1 MKKYLLTLITLTFFL
16 CEAAFTGGGVAFA
29 TPASLGNGVTWEISG
44 TTLTIGYEGEGSGV
58 MPDYTN
64 SNYTGRPWNSSA
76 STIKTINFESGVTTV
91 GAYAFK
97 GFTALTTIT
106 YKSSPERTIA
116 KIGTHAFDGCT
127 SITNV
132 RIPQTVTICG
142 DEVYTGCSKL
152 KTVYWDAVN
161 CTKYDETNNF
171 KYNYGPFYNSTLK
184 NQITTFTF
192 GSDVEVIPLYIC
204 YNLRNLSKITI
215 PKKVTEIG
223 DYAFQNCTTATSLS
237 IPPSVEK
244 IGTSAFSGCT
254 GLASIFAGPSTP
266 PETQSNSF
274 ASVATSIPVVVA
286 SSDYST
292 ATGWTGFTNIST
304 KKSGTCGTSAEWELD
319 FENGKLSIT
328 GSGDMADYTS
338 SSLAPWAADTAYVR
352 SISIA
357 KTITKIGNY
366 AFYKHARCTSVSFVS
381 TSTVSAIG
389 EYAFKGCTGL
399 TSISLPTSLLTI
411 GQYAFESCTGLTSI
425 SLPSKVTSVG
435 NYAYSGCSNA
445 TSLSLGS
452 NSNSSRTIGDYA
464 FQNCSKVTSITIN
477 ACITSI
483 GSKAFYNCSKAT
495 TLTFGSSSNY
505 PYQIASIGTY
515 AFQGCGFTS
524 VTLPPSV
531 TTLGMDAFED
541 CLSLKTADFSAATSL
556 TTFGNWMFAKDAAL
570 TSVVLPP
577 NVLDL
582 KASTFR
588 NCTSL
593 ETIII
598 PASVTSVDNN
608 AFYGCSALK
617 TIVAYPSSTPTLSSA
632 ITNPT
637 PGDIRLAVFTSAAKT
652 AYKAHSYWGQ
662 FDVDTKI
669 EGECGASGDNITYA
683 LDLATGVLTLT
694 GSGIMATYSTSDRA
708 PWYQYRSIITS
719 VVVGSDITGIGAY
732 AFKDCANITTA
743 SLPASL
749 TSIGSSAFDGCSAS
763 TFTSYSYAGTI
774 TQWLGITF
782 NGTSSNPMN
791 YVKKCFMNGS
801 TEVNALEIPNGTT
814 SIPNYAFY
822 NCLGLTSVTL
832 PASLSSI
839 GDYAFSSCTNI
850 ASVNYL
856 GTIDG
861 WCGIAFGTSTSN
873 PAIFSHSLQ
882 IGGVEQTT
890 IYLSDELD
898 EIKNYAFYNNT
909 TLTEISLQNTTSM
922 AANSLYGCTA
932 DLIVRGEVSGDINTG
947 LHWSLLDGV
956 LTISKVSGEGVMA
969 DFSTGTAPWYPYRS
983 TIRKIVVAEGVTKIG
998 KYAFQSITNSCG
1010 VYLPASLTTINDYS
1024 FYMSSG
1030 ISYIVSANTSAP
1042 SVIDRTTGYSSY
1054 SSDAFTSVST
1064 ATLIYVPAGS
1074 TTTYSTAYTSP
1085 NNTSSGWRRFSN
1097 FLPYTGTCGATGNE
1111 ANVTWTFD
1119 PADNSMTISGTGAM
1133 YDYNNATAAPW
1144 NSLKSTIAAV
1154 VIEDGI
1160 TKCGKYTFSNCTA
1173 LTSISLAASCN
1184 SFGTYTFSECTA
1196 LTTVTIPEGLTTTGS
1211 WMFAGCTNLVDVTLP
1226 STLTEVDVRSFSQ
1239 TGITSIDI
1247 PEGVTNIDNYAFFQC
1262 ASLASV
1268 GIPST
1273 LTRVSSSAFED
1284 CSSLASIDLPEG
1296 LTYIGSEAF
1305 AGCSSLESITIPR
1318 TVTTVYT
1325 SSGSY
1330 TFQDCSNLHTV
1341 NWNAEACADFNKYNS
1356 GSGFTY
1362 YTPFG
1367 NTKSAITSFNFG
1379 EHVRIIPS
1387 CLCQGMTGISS
1398 VTLPASVQQIHQDA
1412 FNGCTGLE
1420 SITIPANVTL
1430 MQGTVFEG
1438 CTGLTSIAAD
1448 ATTPPTIQST
1458 TFPSTV
1464 ESNAILT
1471 VPYNPTSRR
1480 AYSADTYWSEF
1491 AHILP
1496 YILTFDLQGHGD
1508 AIEEKCVVGRVD
1520 EDLKPI
1526 DPTADYYNFGGWYQE
1541 AGCSNPFTFGESGTA
1556 VNADKTIYAKWTIY
1570 NYQVSFD
1577 MQGHGSSIA
1586 AQTIDHNGLVEQP
1599 SNPSATGY
1607 TFGGW
1612 FKEAGC
1618 SNAWDFS
1625 EDHITA
1631 ATTLYAKWTI
1641 NSYNVTFDLQGHGD
1655 AIDAQS
1661 VNYNGL
1667 VSEPSAPSETG
1678 YTFGGWYKESGC
1690 SNAWDFSNDHITAAT
1705 ILYAKWTIN
1714 SYDVTFNLQGHGSAI
1729 DAQSINYNGLV
1740 NQPSAPSETGYTFGG
1755 WYKESGCSNAWN
1767 FSNDHVTAAT
1777 TLYAKWTINSYDVT
1791 FDLQGHGTPIAPQSV
1806 NYNGFVSAPS
1816 NPEAANYTFG
1826 GWFKEAGCSNAW
1838 DFAEDKVTD
1847 DLTLYAK
1854 WTLNGLALNENANN
1868 ASLIAA
1874 YDGQTTNVT
1883 MTRSLTNAQYNTFCL
1898 PFALNNTQMEE
1909 IFGAG
1914 YDLREFVSSSLE
1926 SDQLNLTFE
1935 RKYALEAG
1943 KPYLLQPTNN
1953 VTNPSF
1959 EDVTISATLPV
1970 DNTSD
1975 DYISFHAVYSPTSLT
1990 GGNKNLLFLGKD
2002 NELFWPASTGD
2013 LKGFRAYFEVKGGAQ
2028 QAAKRARVV
2037 LNEEVAT
2044 GMEETITNDQSPI
2057 TNKIIRDGQLL
2068 ILRDGKTYNAQGI
2081 RVE

>member
-1 MKKYLLTLITLTFFL
+1 MKKYLLSLITFSLLL
-16 CEAAFTGGGVAFA
+16 CESSFTGGMAFA

-58 MPDYTN
+58 MPDYSS

-76 STIKTINFESGVTTV
+76 STIKTIYFDSGVTTV

-97 GFTALTTIT
+97 GFTALTSIT
-106 YKSSPERTIA
+106 YRTTPERTIA
-116 KIGTHAFDGCT
+116 KISAHAFDGCT
-127 SITNV
+127 SLTSV

-142 DEVYTGCSKL
+142 DGAYYGCTKL

-161 CTKYDETNNF
+161 CTKYDATNNF
-171 KYNYGPFYNSTLK
+171 KSNYGPFYDSTTK
-184 NQITTFTF
+184 DQITTFTF
-192 GSDVEVIPLYIC
+192 GSDVEVIPLYAC
-204 YNLRNLSKITI
+204 YNMHNLSKITI

-223 DYAFQNCTTATSLS
+223 NYAFQNCTTATSLS
-237 IPPSVEK
+237 IPPSVET

-254 GLASIFAGPSTP
+254 GLTSIFAGPSTP
-266 PETQSNSF
+266 PTTQSNSF
-274 ASVATSIPVVVA
+274 ASVTTSIPVVVA
-286 SSDYST
+286 SSSYST

-319 FENGKLSIT
+319 FENGQLSIT

-338 SSLAPWAADTAYVR
+338 SSLAPWVADTAYVR

-381 TSTVSAIG
+381 TSTVAAIG
-389 EYAFKGCTGL
+389 EYAFNGCTGL

-411 GQYAFESCTGLTSI
+411 GQRAFESCTGLTSI

-445 TSLSLGS
+445 TSLTLGY
-452 NSNSSRTIGDYA
+452 NYNSSRTIGDYV
-464 FQNCSKVTSITIN
+464 FQNCSKVSSITIP
-477 ACITSI
+477 ACVTSI

-495 TLTFGSSSNY
+495 TLTFGSSSSN

-531 TTLGMDAFED
+531 TTLGMDAFQD

-556 TTFGNWMFAKDAAL
+556 TTFGNWMFANDAAL
-570 TSVVLPP
+570 TSVILPP
-577 NVLDL
+577 NVEDL

-588 NCTSL
+588 SCTSL

-598 PASVTSVDNN
+598 PASVIEVSNQ

-617 TIVAYPSSTPTLSSA
+617 TIVAYPTSTPTLSSA

-683 LDLATGVLTLT
+683 LDLSTGVLTLT
-694 GSGIMATYSTSDRA
+694 GSGAMATYSTSDRA

-719 VVVGSDITGIGAY
+719 VEVGSGITGIGAY
-732 AFKDCANITTA
+732 AFKDCANITTV

-763 TFTSYSYAGTI
+763 TFTSYSYEGTI
-774 TQWLGITF
+774 SQWLGITF
-782 NGTSSNPMN
+782 AGTSSNPMN
-791 YVKKCFMNGS
+791 YVKKCFVNAS

-814 SIPNYAFY
+814 SIPTYAFY

-832 PASLSSI
+832 PTSLTSI
-839 GDYAFSSCTNI
+839 GDYAFSSCSNI

-856 GTIDG
+856 GTIDD
-861 WCGIAFGTSTSN
+861 WCEITFGTSTSN

-898 EIKNYAFYNNT
+898 EIKNYAFYSNT
-909 TLTEISLQNTTSM
+909 TLTEISLKNTTSM

-932 DLIVRGEVSGDINTG
+932 NLIVRGEVSGDINTG

-1010 VYLPASLTTINDYS
+1010 VYLPASLANINDYG

-1042 SVIDRTTGYSSY
+1042 TVTDRQTNYSSY
-1054 SSDAFTSVST
+1054 GSDAFTSVPT
-1064 ATLIYVPAGS
+1064 ATPIYVPAGS

-1085 NNTSSGWRRFSN
+1085 NNTSAGWRRFSS

-1111 ANVTWTFD
+1111 ENVIWTFD

-1144 NSLKSTIAAV
+1144 NALKPTIAAV
-1154 VIEDGI
+1154 IIEDGI

-1196 LTTVTIPEGLTTTGS
+1196 LTAVTIPEGLTTTGS
-1211 WMFAGCTNLVDVTLP
+1211 WMFHGCTNLVNVTLP
-1226 STLTEVDVRSFSQ
+1226 STLTEVEVRTFSQ

-1325 SSGSY
+1325 SSNSY
-1330 TFQDCSNLHTV
+1330 TFQDCSALRTV

-1367 NTKSAITSFNFG
+1367 NAKTTITAINFG
-1379 EHVRIIPS
+1379 EYVRIIPS
-1387 CLCQGMTGISS
+1387 CLCQGMTGLTS
-1398 VTLPASVQQIHQDA
+1398 VNLPASVQQIHQDA
-1412 FNGCTGLE
+1412 FNGCTGLT

-1430 MQGTVFEG
+1430 MQGTVFEN
-1438 CTGLTSIAAD
+1438 CTGLTSV
-1448 ATTPPTIQST
+1448 ATNALTPPTIQTT
-1458 TFPSTV
+1458 TFPSEV
-1464 ESNAILT
+1464 ESSATLT

-1480 AYSADTYWSEF
+1480 AYSAHTYWSEF
-1491 AHILP
+1491 ATIYP
-1496 YILTFDLQGHGD
+1496 YILTFNMKGHGT
-1508 AIEEKCVVGRVD
+1508 AIDEMCVGAGRVD
-1520 EDLKPI
+1520 EALKPA
-1526 DPTADYYNFGGWYQE
+1526 DPT
-1541 AGCSNPFTFGESGTA
+1541 
-1556 VNADKTIYAKWTIY
+1556 
-1570 NYQVSFD
+1570 
-1577 MQGHGSSIA
+1577 
-1586 AQTIDHNGLVEQP
+1586 
-1599 SNPSATGY
+1599 
-1607 TFGGW
+1607 
-1612 FKEAGC
+1612 
-1618 SNAWDFS
+1618 
-1625 EDHITA
+1625 
-1631 ATTLYAKWTI
+1631 
-1641 NSYNVTFDLQGHGD
+1641 
-1655 AIDAQS
+1655 
-1661 VNYNGL
+1661 
-1667 VSEPSAPSETG
+1667 ETG
-1678 YTFGGWYKESGC
+1678 YTFGGWYSNEGCTTPFTFGESGTVV
-1690 SNAWDFSNDHITAAT
+1690 NGDLT
-1705 ILYAKWTIN
+1705 LYAKWTIN
-1714 SYDVTFNLQGHGSAI
+1714 SYDVTFNLQGHGDPIAP
-1729 DAQSINYNGLV
+1729 QSINYNGLV
-1740 NQPSAPSETGYTFGG
+1740 SEPPAPSEDNYTFGG
-1755 WYKESGCSNAWN
+1755 WYKEAGCSTAWN
-1767 FSNDHVTAAT
+1767 FSEDHVTAAT
-1777 TLYAKWTINSYDVT
+1777 TLYAKWTLAGLTLDEEEDNSDA
-1791 FDLQGHGTPIAPQSV
+1791 IEA
-1806 NYNGFVSAPS
+1806 YNG
-1816 NPEAANYTFG
+1816 
-1826 GWFKEAGCSNAW
+1826 
-1838 DFAEDKVTD
+1838 
-1847 DLTLYAK
+1847 L
-1854 WTLNGLALNENANN
+1854 
-1868 ASLIAA
+1868 
-1874 YDGQTTNVT
+1874 TTNVS

-1898 PFALNNTQMEE
+1898 PFDLSASQMASA
-1909 IFGAG
+1909 FGAG
-1914 YDLREFVSSSLE
+1914 YDLEELTDATYE
-1926 SDQLNLTFE
+1926 DGTITLTFTQ
-1935 RKYALEAG
+1935 RDALEAG
-1943 KPYLLQPTNN
+1943 KPYLLQPANN
-1953 VTNPSF
+1953 VVDPSF
-1959 EDVTISATLPV
+1959 SDVEIDASTPSDGLIDHTL
-1970 DNTSD
+1970 
-1975 DYISFHAVYSPTSLT
+1975 IEFHGVYSPTELQ
-1990 GGNKNLLFLGKD
+1990 GGNRNLLFLGSG
-2002 NELFWPASTGD
+2002 NELFWPNATGD
-2013 LKGFRAYFEVKGGAQ
+2013 LKGFRAYFEVKGSAQ
-2028 QAAKRARVV
+2028 KAIRARLIVGKG
-2037 LNEEVAT
+2037 ETQSIKEV
-2044 GMEETITNDQSPI
+2044 NLQSPATSSKYI
-2057 TNKIIRDGQLL
+2057 KDGMLF
-2068 ILRDGKTYNAQGI
+2068 IERDGKTYNAQGVLI
-2081 RVE
+2081 R